1 MADIIFLMAMI
12 EKMWCVAQQFWMGLN
27 LLFLLTYN
35 WTRSLIQCQM
45 LILVIKLTLI
55 NIVEEKWH
63 IIVIITAI
71 VIVIVIIQVHTK
83 VFVIIFNIRIRFG
96 LSLILIEINPLRQVM
111 LSLSVIVL
119 VIKYVIQFLM
129 CL

>member
-1 MADIIFLMAMI
+1 MADIVIMMVMV
-12 EKMWCVAQQFWMGLN
+12 ENMWRVAQQFWMWLI

-45 LILVIKLTLI
+45 LVFVIKLTLI

-83 VFVIIFNIRIRFG
+83 VFVIIFNIIIRFG

-111 LSLSVIVL
+111 LCLSVIVL
-119 VIKYVIQFLM
+119 VIKYVIQFLV